1 MSLVVDEHR
10 QYLDDRP
17 RLAAFEAALNAVVS
31 PGDVVLDLA
40 SGTGILG
47 LLACRAG
54 ASRVYA
60 IESEAIASLARPFAR
75 ENGVDDRVTLIQ
87 ELASRATLPEQVD
100 VIVTDLAGRFGF
112 EAGLIE
118 VLGDARRRFLKPGGR
133 LIPSSVTLF
142 VAPVRAGGMRQEIDF
157 WTQPVSGLSFRA
169 AHPLALSTGYPRHL
183 DPADLLAPGS
193 ALTTVDLHQDCDTL
207 SGRAEFVV
215 ACDGALDAVG
225 GWFSA
230 TLAPGVALT
239 NAPDAADR
247 INRRN
252 VLFPLRSTVDART
265 GDRVAVSMFIRP
277 ADLLVR
283 WRVSVTRGGAA
294 IHATDSSTL
303 GGMLVSADVIHRLQ
317 PSATPALTRAGE
329 ARRTVLEL
337 CDGARPVADIERL
350 VFERHRD
357 LFSRPADAAEFV
369 AEVLARYAV

>member
-10 QYLDDRP
+10 QYLDDRA
-17 RLAAFEAALNAVVS
+17 RVAAFDRALTAVIS
-31 PGDVVLDLA
+31 PGDVVVDLA

-60 IESEAIASLARPFAR
+60 IESESIGALARPFAR
-75 ENGVDDRVTLIQ
+75 DNSLDDRIVVVH
-87 ELASRATLPEQVD
+87 ELASRVTLPERAD

-133 LIPSSVTLF
+133 LIPSSVTLHI
-142 VAPVRAGGMRQEIDF
+142 APVEAAEMRREIDF

-169 AHPLALSTGYPRHL
+169 AHPLAQCTGYPRHL
-183 DPADLLAPGS
+183 DVSDLLADGQP
-193 ALTTVDLHQDCDTL
+193 LTTVDLHHDCDAM
-207 SGRAEFVV
+207 SGRVEFAV
-215 ACDGALDAVG
+215 AREGRLDAIG

-230 TLAPGVALT
+230 ALAPDVALT
-239 NAPDAADR
+239 NAPGAAGR

-252 VLFPLRSTVDART
+252 VLFPLRSTVDVRT
-265 GDRVAVSMFIRP
+265 GDRVAVSMIIRP

-283 WRVSVTRGGAA
+283 WRVA
-294 IHATDSSTL
+294 ISRNGRVEHETDASTL
-303 GGMLVSADVIHRLQ
+303 GGMLVSPEGLRRLR
-317 PSATPALTRAGE
+317 PAGTPVLTEAGR

-337 CDGARPVADIERL
+337 CDGVRSLADIERA
-350 VFERHRD
+350 VFDRHSSLFPSRD
-357 LFSRPADAAEFV
+357 NAVVFV